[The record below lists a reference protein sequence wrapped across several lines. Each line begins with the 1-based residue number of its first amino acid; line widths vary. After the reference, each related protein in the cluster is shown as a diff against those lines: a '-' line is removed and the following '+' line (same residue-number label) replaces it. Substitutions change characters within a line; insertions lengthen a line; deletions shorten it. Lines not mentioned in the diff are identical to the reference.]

1 MKRHQVQQA
10 FNVTIEWDAEASVWY
25 VDDSDV
31 PGLVAE
37 APTVEAMRDK
47 LSVLVPELV
56 SLNRHKIDYV
66 PGADLPVRIQAKRL
80 EHFRSAAV

>member
-37 APTVEAMRDK
+37 ASTIEAMRDK

-56 SLNRHKIDYV
+56 ALNRHKIDYV
-66 PGADLPVRIQAKRL
+66 PGDDLPVRIQAKRL
-80 EHFRSAAV
+80 EHFRSAIV

>member
-1 MKRHQVQQA
+1 MQQA

-56 SLNRHKIDYV
+56 SLNRHKID
-66 PGADLPVRIQAKRL
+66 
-80 EHFRSAAV
+80 FTTAAVTIART